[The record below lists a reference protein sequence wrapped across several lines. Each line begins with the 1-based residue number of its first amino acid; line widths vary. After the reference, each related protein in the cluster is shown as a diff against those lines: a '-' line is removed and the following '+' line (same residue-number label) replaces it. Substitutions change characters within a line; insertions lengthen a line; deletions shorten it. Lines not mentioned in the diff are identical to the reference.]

1 MNIIFIIILV
11 CVFNYIGYIQINR
24 FNQNAIID
32 IINSN
37 NTYEIK
43 NSLTKLNPL
52 VLKNTSTNYIK
63 DVNLENL
70 LNNNKGYIL
79 VDNDKFIS
87 FDIFS
92 NENNISLYHNKKAIV
107 DFNLSNKLDK
117 INDILCT
124 ELSCNVNH
132 YLDIFKG
139 QHKTDLITQKNNV
152 SIYNLLEGK
161 CTFYLINPKYHN
173 DIQDTNKIK
182 KWSNKIELLAGAILY
197 VPPNWKYSYESN
209 NTMILSLTTSDKYNT
224 FLYNLFK

>member
-1 MNIIFIIILV
+1 MNLIFIIILV
-11 CVFNYIGYIQINR
+11 CIFNYIGYIQINR

-52 VLKNTSTNYIK
+52 VLKNISTNYIK
-63 DVNLENL
+63 DINLENL

-107 DFNLSNKLDK
+107 DFNLSDKLDK
-117 INDILCT
+117 INDIFST

-152 SIYNLLEGK
+152 CVYNLLEGK

-182 KWSNKIELLAGAILY
+182 KWSNKIELSAGEILY

-224 FLYNLFK
+224 YLYNLFK